1 MQSFCVVLGKGVEHV
16 AADKEDTQ
24 PQYRVKDMDRRQEY
38 LLTHDIVT
46 GWQHLIECID
56 DYCIAY
62 QRLS

>member
-46 GWQHLIECID
+46 G
-56 DYCIAY
+56 
-62 QRLS
+62 